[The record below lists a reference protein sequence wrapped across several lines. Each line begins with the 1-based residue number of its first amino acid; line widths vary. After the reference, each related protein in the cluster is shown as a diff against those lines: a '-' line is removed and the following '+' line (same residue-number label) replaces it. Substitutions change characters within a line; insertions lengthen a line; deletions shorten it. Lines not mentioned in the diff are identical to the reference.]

1 MTVDEPQIV
10 AISVSHKPQVG
21 YLKEEP
27 TWIRCP
33 SCEKSGT
40 SLVQLELVTCLQRF
54 LGFTKLWLA
63 ICMKLSKSFVIFCSI
78 YFSKKWSGRQD
89 INHYCSHCGCFIGR
103 FVPISCMER
112 CISRSARKQAA
123 VDDMTLKTR
132 PKDCAERAQK
142 SREKVLA
149 SREKKRAEKAAK
161 DMDKSQTQ
169 IAVHQ

>member
-10 AISVSHKPQVG
+10 AISVSYKQPVG
-21 YLKEEP
+21 YLKEDS
-27 TWIRCP
+27 TWIYCP
-33 SCEKSGT
+33 SCEKSGP
-40 SLVQLELVTCLQRF
+40 SVVQLEVVTCLQRF
-54 LGFTKLWLA
+54 LGFTKL
-63 ICMKLSKSFVIFCSI
+63 C
-78 YFSKKWSGRQD
+78 KKWPGRQD
-89 INHYCSHCGCFIGR
+89 INHYCSLCGCFIGR

-112 CISRSARKQAA
+112 CLSRSARKQAA

-149 SREKKRAEKAAK
+149 KREKKRAEKAAK
-161 DMDKSQTQ
+161 ELDKSRTQ

>member
-10 AISVSHKPQVG
+10 AISITHKQQVG
-21 YLKEEP
+21 YLKEQP
-27 TWIRCP
+27 TWIHCP

-40 SLVQLELVTCLQRF
+40 SVVQLEVVTCLQRF
-54 LGFTKLWLA
+54 LVFTKL
-63 ICMKLSKSFVIFCSI
+63 C
-78 YFSKKWSGRQD
+78 KKWPGRQD

-103 FVPISCMER
+103 FVDISCMER
-112 CISRSARKQAA
+112 CLSRSARKQAA

-149 SREKKRAEKAAK
+149 NREKKRAEKAAK
-161 DMDKSQTQ
+161 ELDKSRTQ